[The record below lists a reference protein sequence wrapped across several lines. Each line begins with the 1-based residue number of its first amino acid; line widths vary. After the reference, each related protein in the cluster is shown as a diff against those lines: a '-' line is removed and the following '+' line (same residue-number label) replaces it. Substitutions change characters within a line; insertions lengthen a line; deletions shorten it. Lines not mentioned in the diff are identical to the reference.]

1 MIDNVL
7 LEKWTIW
14 FMSCFHDA
22 FCTFRLRMPGVF
34 IFILLAR
41 AKLESY
47 TKIKK
52 NKKFNDINPPIFLK
66 YFLFKNNIFLF
77 FKIYF

>member
-14 FMSCFHDA
+14 FVSSFHDA

-34 IFILLAR
+34 FFILLAR

-52 NKKFNDINPPIFLK
+52 
-66 YFLFKNNIFLF
+66 
-77 FKIYF
+77 